1 MSIRKFIPKLV
12 LVTASLPA
20 AWASSRPVP
29 PAPRPPSTTRR
40 SSLDQLCEARGGTP
54 YSTPYSITRCQFA
67 RANKGF
73 ETEQAVCEGLADGE
87 FILALS
93 TQPHEPGVVG
103 LFPDVAARVMS
114 RPAGWSGCHTA
125 PAGPPRSLGWRRDRG
140 CGYWVVTP
148 SSTTSIAG
156 CGPGVSSR

>member
-1 MSIRKFIPKLV
+1 M
-12 LVTASLPA
+12 
-20 AWASSRPVP
+20 
-29 PAPRPPSTTRR
+29 
-40 SSLDQLCEARGGTP
+40 LDELCETRGGDA

-87 FILALS
+87 FILALG

-103 LFPDVAARVMS
+103 LFPDLAARVMS
-114 RPAGWSGCHTA
+114 RPAGWSDGPTA
-125 PAGPPRSLGWRRDRG
+125 PAGLPRSLGWRRDRG
-140 CGYWVVTP
+140 CGYSVVTA

-156 CGPGVSSR
+156 CGPDVSSR

>member
-12 LVTASLPA
+12 LVTASAGGLVLVTA
-20 AWASSRPVP
+20 GASGASSAVHE
-29 PAPRPPSTTRR
+29 AKVV
-40 SSLDQLCEARGGTP
+40 LDELCEARGGDA

-93 TQPHEPGVVG
+93 TTHMNR
-103 LFPDVAARVMS
+103 AS
-114 RPAGWSGCHTA
+114 WGCSPTS
-125 PAGPPRSLGWRRDRG
+125 PPS
-140 CGYWVVTP
+140 
-148 SSTTSIAG
+148 
-156 CGPGVSSR
+156 